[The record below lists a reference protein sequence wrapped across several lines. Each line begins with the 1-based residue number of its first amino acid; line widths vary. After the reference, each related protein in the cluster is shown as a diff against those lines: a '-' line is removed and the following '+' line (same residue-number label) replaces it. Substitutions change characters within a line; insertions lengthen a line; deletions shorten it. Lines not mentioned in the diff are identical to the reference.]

1 LNKLSQSCKLGADQ
15 EKKRPALNCLGRYE
29 QQVHLKDDSMNISH
43 RSTLVQSNRKL
54 HRTTSHVYQTLL
66 GYCHNN
72 KVTCFPSI
80 RDIVEM
86 TNLGER
92 CVQKQIRKLEL
103 ENLVKTTP
111 QTMPSGRKTT
121 NLYTLVGLKEIQE
134 SGLVNTR
141 RGEPRFGTEALPL
154 RGSIKNTY
162 GARGGR
168 SGKKKSPKALILCDL
183 EQSDPE
189 DQSQNKAANAPAVV
203 AQTEEVI
210 APVVVS
216 QTEEVIAPVVVSQ
229 TEEVIA
235 PAVVAQTEEV
245 IAPAVVSQTEEAI
258 APVVVAQTETAIAPA
273 VVAKSQNKA
282 SVRFEGPLTTRKIVE
297 IYNLYTRQGWIRRC
311 CDSFFT
317 FVANCS
323 MAKRLRKRNVYGHLT
338 WVYKNKLD
346 RKLIT
351 AKDEEL
357 ARKEIKSIHE
367 NGLMPDLMEPQPL
380 LRLDQSP
387 APQASAP
394 PPPPAR
400 TGSRPA
406 MDWPDR
412 NFPETGKELFLQKYV
427 RGRRV
432 THVHPKWL
440 EKLNCWIV
448 KCRMVDGKMQYETH
462 PLTEDGWYE
471 VCSYS
476 EIVRLLNEQGVR
488 ISQADFI
495 QGLIDANSVLK

>member
-1 LNKLSQSCKLGADQ
+1 MTKLGA
-15 EKKRPALNCLGRYE
+15 
-29 QQVHLKDDSMNISH
+29 
-43 RSTLVQSNRKL
+43 
-54 HRTTSHVYQTLL
+54 
-66 GYCHNN
+66 
-72 KVTCFPSI
+72 
-80 RDIVEM
+80 
-86 TNLGER
+86 R
-92 CVQKQIRKLEL
+92 CVQKQLRKLEL
-103 ENLVKTTP
+103 ENLIQTTP
-111 QTMPSGRKTT
+111 QTMPSGRKTS

-134 SGLVNTR
+134 SGLVNKR
-141 RGEPRFGTEALPL
+141 RGEPRFGSEALPL

-162 GARGGR
+162 GAKGGR
-168 SGKKKSPKALILCDL
+168 SNGKKSPKALILCDL
-183 EQSDPE
+183 EQSNPE
-189 DQSQNKAANAPAVV
+189 NQDQNKAANAPAVV
-203 AQTEEVI
+203 ARTEEVI
-210 APVVVS
+210 APVVV
-216 QTEEVIAPVVVSQ
+216 VQ

-235 PAVVAQTEEV
+235 PAVVA
-245 IAPAVVSQTEEAI
+245 
-258 APVVVAQTETAIAPA
+258 
-273 VVAKSQNKA
+273 KSPNKA

-357 ARKEIKSIHE
+357 ARKELKCIQD

-394 PPPPAR
+394 PPPPPAR

-412 NFPETGKELFLQKYV
+412 NFPETEKELFLQKYV
-427 RGRRV
+427 SGQRV

-448 KCRMVDGKMQYETH
+448 RRRMVDGKVQYEPH
-462 PLTEDGWYE
+462 PLTEDGWYK
-471 VCSYS
+471 VDLHS
-476 EIVRLLNEQGVR
+476 EIVPLLNEQGVC

-495 QGLIDANSVLK
+495 QGLKTPEIGAT

>member
-1 LNKLSQSCKLGADQ
+1 MTKLGA
-15 EKKRPALNCLGRYE
+15 
-29 QQVHLKDDSMNISH
+29 
-43 RSTLVQSNRKL
+43 
-54 HRTTSHVYQTLL
+54 
-66 GYCHNN
+66 
-72 KVTCFPSI
+72 
-80 RDIVEM
+80 
-86 TNLGER
+86 R
-92 CVQKQIRKLEL
+92 CIQKQIRKLEL
-103 ENLVKTTP
+103 ENLIQTTP
-111 QTMPSGRKTT
+111 QTMPSGRKTS

-134 SGLVNTR
+134 SGLVNKR
-141 RGEPRFGTEALPL
+141 RGEPRFGSEALPL

-162 GARGGR
+162 GAKVGR
-168 SGKKKSPKALILCDL
+168 SNGKKSPKALGLCDL
-183 EQSDPE
+183 EQSNSE

-210 APVVVS
+210 AP
-216 QTEEVIAPVVVSQ
+216 
-229 TEEVIA
+229 
-235 PAVVAQTEEV
+235 AVVAQTEEV
-245 IAPAVVSQTEEAI
+245 IAPE
-258 APVVVAQTETAIAPA
+258 VVAQTEELIAPA
-273 VVAKSQNKA
+273 VVAKSPNKA

-357 ARKEIKSIHE
+357 ARKELKCIQE

-387 APQASAP
+387 APQPPAPP

-412 NFPETGKELFLQKYV
+412 NFPETEKELFLQKYV
-427 RGRRV
+427 SGQRV

-448 KCRMVDGKMQYETH
+448 RRRMVDGKRQYETH
-462 PLTEDGWYE
+462 PLTEDGWYK

-476 EIVRLLNEQGVR
+476 EIVPLLNEQGVR

-495 QGLIDANSVLK
+495 QELKTLEIGAT

>member
-1 LNKLSQSCKLGADQ
+1 MTKLGA
-15 EKKRPALNCLGRYE
+15 
-29 QQVHLKDDSMNISH
+29 
-43 RSTLVQSNRKL
+43 
-54 HRTTSHVYQTLL
+54 
-66 GYCHNN
+66 
-72 KVTCFPSI
+72 
-80 RDIVEM
+80 
-86 TNLGER
+86 R
-92 CVQKQIRKLEL
+92 CIQKQIRKLEL
-103 ENLVKTTP
+103 ENLIQTTP
-111 QTMPSGRKTT
+111 QTMPSGRKTS

-134 SGLVNTR
+134 SGLVNKR
-141 RGEPRFGTEALPL
+141 RGEPRFGSEALPL

-162 GARGGR
+162 GAKGGR
-168 SGKKKSPKALILCDL
+168 SNGKKSPKALILCDL
-183 EQSDPE
+183 EQSNPE
-189 DQSQNKAANAPAVV
+189 NQDQNKAANAPAVV
-203 AQTEEVI
+203 AQTEE
-210 APVVVS
+210 
-216 QTEEVIAPVVVSQ
+216 E
-229 TEEVIA
+229 IA
-235 PAVVAQTEEV
+235 PAVVAQTEE
-245 IAPAVVSQTEEAI
+245 
-258 APVVVAQTETAIAPA
+258 AIAPA
-273 VVAKSQNKA
+273 VVAKTQNKA

-357 ARKEIKSIHE
+357 ARKELKCIQE

-394 PPPPAR
+394 PAPPAR

-412 NFPETGKELFLQKYV
+412 NFPETEKELFLQKYV

-476 EIVRLLNEQGVR
+476 EIVRLLNEQGER

-495 QGLIDANSVLK
+495 QGLIDATSVFT